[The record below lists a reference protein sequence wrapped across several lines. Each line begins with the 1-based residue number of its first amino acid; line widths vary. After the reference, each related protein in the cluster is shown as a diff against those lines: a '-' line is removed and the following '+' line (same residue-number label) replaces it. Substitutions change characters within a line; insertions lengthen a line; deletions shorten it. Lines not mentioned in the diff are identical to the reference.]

1 MDIVRAK
8 EIISALADGIDPLT
22 GEVLPND
29 HVCNQ
34 AEVVRA
40 FYVLLNG
47 ERNIKKKVQPENA
60 GKPWTTQADDEL
72 RMMYES
78 GKRISEIS
86 KHFGRTKG
94 AIESRLEKLGVKEK
108 H

>member
-8 EIISALADGIDPLT
+8 EIISALADGIHPLT

-40 FYVLLNG
+40 FYVLLNR
-47 ERNIKKKVQPENA
+47 ERNIKNRVQPENA
-60 GKPWTTQADDEL
+60 GKPWTAEADDKL
-72 RMMYES
+72 KMMYEN
-78 GKRISEIS
+78 GKRITEIS
-86 KHFGRTKG
+86 ECFGRTKG